1 MTSQST
7 IKPVSSQERIM
18 LLDTLRG
25 FALFGILMVNMPLF
39 NNPHTIMMGDYSI
52 WTDALSKSS
61 TWFIRFFFEGK
72 FYVLFSLL
80 FGMGFHLFMQKINEN
95 RKVLTVFRI
104 RLMYLLLFG
113 ILHVVLLWY
122 GDILVW
128 YALFGFI
135 ITWLQKKSNRS
146 LIKWAIGFM
155 LIPIL
160 VTAAFTAS
168 MFMAMRI
175 PEAAEGM
182 LEGFEQSRAHMQ
194 AMTDK
199 AYALYPTGSFVEII
213 NFRLREYSQL
223 LWGVLFFYPNVLSWF
238 LIGMLLMRKGYLR
251 NPEAHKPFFK
261 RLLMISL
268 PIGLSASWVYAHF
281 SPQVDQF
288 DVSWINLFSLT
299 ASIVGGFFMAMTYLS
314 LIVMLSQIGLFTRI
328 RRLMAAVGRMALTN
342 YLMQSVVA
350 GFLFFS
356 YGFGLYGK
364 VSPFQGI
371 LITIAIYLVQV
382 MWSYYWL
389 KAYRYGPM
397 EWLWRSLTYRKLMP
411 MKRQS

>member
-1 MTSQST
+1 MTSQAT

-25 FALFGILMVNMPLF
+25 FALFGILIVNMPLF
-39 NNPHTIMMGDYSI
+39 INPHTIMMGDYSI

-80 FGMGFHLFMQKINEN
+80 FGMGFHLFMQKIDEN
-95 RKVLTVFRI
+95 RNVLNLFRI

-128 YALFGFI
+128 YALSGFV
-135 ITWLQKKSNRS
+135 ITWLRKKSNRS
-146 LIKWAIGFM
+146 LIKWAIGFL
-155 LIPIL
+155 LIPVL
-160 VTAAFTAS
+160 VTTAFTAS
-168 MFMAMRI
+168 MFMAMSI

-182 LEGFEQSRAHMQ
+182 QEGLEQSRMHMQ
-194 AMTDK
+194 TMTDK
-199 AYALYPTGSFVEII
+199 AYALYPAGSFAEIV
-213 NFRLREYSQL
+213 NFRLKEYAQL
-223 LWGVLFFYPNVLSWF
+223 MWGLLFFYPNILAWF
-238 LIGMLLMRKGYLR
+238 LIGMLFMRKGYLS
-251 NPEAHKPFFK
+251 NPEAHKPFFR
-261 RLLMISL
+261 RLLMVSL
-268 PIGLSASWVYAHF
+268 PIGLAASWAYAHY

-288 DVSWINLFSLT
+288 DISWLNLSSLT
-299 ASIVGGFFMAMTYLS
+299 LSVAGGFFMAMTYLS
-314 LIVMLSQIGLFTRI
+314 LIVLLSQKGLLTRI

-342 YLMQSVVA
+342 YLMQSVIA

-371 LITIAIYLVQV
+371 LITIAIYVVQV
-382 MWSYYWL
+382 VWSYYWL
-389 KAYRYGPM
+389 KAYSYGPM

>member
-1 MTSQST
+1 MTSQVT

-52 WTDALSKSS
+52 WTDSLSKSS
-61 TWFIRFFFEGK
+61 MWFIRFLFEGK

-80 FGMGFHLFMQKINEN
+80 FGMGFQLFMQKIDEN
-95 RKVLTVFRI
+95 RKVLSVFRM

-128 YALFGFI
+128 YALFGFV
-135 ITWLQKKSNRS
+135 ITWLRKKTNRS

-155 LIPIL
+155 LIPL
-160 VTAAFTAS
+160 VTSAAFMAM
-168 MFMAMRI
+168 MFMALSI

-182 LEGFEQSRAHMQ
+182 QEGFEQTRSYMQ

-199 AYALYPTGSFVEII
+199 GYAVYPTGSFAEMIS
-213 NFRLREYSQL
+213 FRLKEYTQL
-223 LWGVLFFYPNVLSWF
+223 LWGLLFFYPTVPAMF
-238 LIGMLLMRKGYLR
+238 LIGMVFMRKGYLTQ
-251 NPEAHKPFFK
+251 PQEHMPFFK

-268 PIGLSASWVYAHF
+268 PIGLTASLAYAHF
-281 SPQVDQF
+281 SAQTDQF
-288 DVSWINLFSLT
+288 TLSWLNLLNIT
-299 ASIVGGFFMAMTYLS
+299 TMIVGGFFMAMTYLS
-314 LIVMLSQIGLFTRI
+314 LIVMLSQKGLFTRL
-328 RRLMAAVGRMALTN
+328 RRLMADVGRMALTN
-342 YLMQSVVA
+342 YLMHSIIA
-350 GFLFFS
+350 SILFFS

-371 LITIAIYLVQV
+371 LITIAIYLVQLV
-382 MWSYYWL
+382 WSYYWL
-389 KAYRYGPM
+389 KIYRYGPM
-397 EWLWRSLTYRKLMP
+397 EWLWRSLTYSKKMP
-411 MKRQS
+411 MKRQP